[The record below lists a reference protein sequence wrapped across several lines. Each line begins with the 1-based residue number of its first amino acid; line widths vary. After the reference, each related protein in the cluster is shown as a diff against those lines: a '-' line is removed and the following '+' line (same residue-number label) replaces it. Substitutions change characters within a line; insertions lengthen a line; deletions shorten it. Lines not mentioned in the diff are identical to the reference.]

1 MQRSASSRSVFKKHL
16 NTPTFQ
22 SYLTETQEIS
32 TEIPQS
38 TSYALSCYYDAIPY
52 LQVCRERRR
61 GIRDTDGPLTLIFNT
76 FAEAVE
82 PMRQINNNKLTF
94 EQINEANQTICL
106 LELLM
111 FCDYFGITA
120 ATKLS
125 RFEVSALLKVT
136 LKMYPDLNKGVLN
149 PDAFCDLLT
158 YLAIFVYSRPP
169 LQCAKIETNS
179 QKIEA
184 FIARFRLHEMDYVVS
199 KCSIPKSEWKHIN
212 VQTQQLNKRSVA
224 KLKLTSSHR
233 VVQNPHDSRAT
244 LMSLESTQCLKTV
257 DTTQSLKHLH
267 LRNHHFMKLRHLMRC
282 NVVCD
287 WRQYKGQQINMQT
300 LRFSEAVDGAKYKF
314 KISVLNCSSR
324 HVRLD
329 VHCESQILNVRF
341 NGGYFSRGMRKAVLL
356 ETVDCQHIRR
366 MPDHEKCCSI
376 TVCGIDRKGQQMW
389 RCQVPIYYR
398 LQQSYGGNIQQ
409 FLQQRHVLPACVTPF
424 RFH

>member
-1 MQRSASSRSVFKKHL
+1 M
-16 NTPTFQ
+16 
-22 SYLTETQEIS
+22 TETQE
-32 TEIPQS
+32 QS
-38 TSYALSCYYDAIPY
+38 TDDNQKCIDYALFCYYDAIPY
-52 LQVCRERRR
+52 LQVCRERRC

-149 PDAFCDLLT
+149 QEAFCDLLT
-158 YLAIFVYSRPP
+158 YLAIFVHSRPP
-169 LQCAKIETNS
+169 LQCPRIETNS
-179 QKIEA
+179 KKITA

-212 VQTQQLNKRSVA
+212 VRTQHLSKCSVSRQLSPR
-224 KLKLTSSHR
+224 KLELTSSHR

-244 LMSLESTQCLKTV
+244 LMSLESTQCLHSV
-257 DTTQSLKHLH
+257 DTTQTLKR
-267 LRNHHFMKLRHLMRC
+267 LRLKNHHFMKLRQLLRC
-282 NVVCD
+282 NVSCD
-287 WRQYKGQQINMQT
+287 WRQYKGQQLNMQT
-300 LRFSEAVDGAKYKF
+300 LRFSESVDGTKYKF
-314 KISVLNCSSR
+314 KMSVLNCSSR

-329 VHCESQILNVRF
+329 VHCESQILTVRF
-341 NGGYFSRGMRKAVLL
+341 NGGYFSRGMRKSVLL
-356 ETVDCQHIRR
+356 ETVDCERVR
-366 MPDHEKCCSI
+366 TMSDHEKCCAV

-389 RCQVPIYYR
+389 KCQVPIYYR
-398 LQQSYGGNIQQ
+398 LQQSYEGNLQQ
-409 FLQQRHVLPACVTPF
+409 FLQQRHVLPHCVTPF